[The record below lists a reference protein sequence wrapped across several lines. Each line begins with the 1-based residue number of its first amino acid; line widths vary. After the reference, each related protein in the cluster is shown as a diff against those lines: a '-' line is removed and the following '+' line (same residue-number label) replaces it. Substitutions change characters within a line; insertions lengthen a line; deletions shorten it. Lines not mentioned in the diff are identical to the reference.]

1 MLATLL
7 DCLALLT
14 ALVAAWLWY
23 RASCQSIRR
32 VSRSEE
38 INSLD
43 LNRIIT
49 AINRTQAMNRR
60 AAIATALSALAIA
73 FKFAHQLL
81 LGL

>member
-7 DCLALLT
+7 DWLALLT
-14 ALVAAWLWY
+14 ALAAAWLWY

-32 VSRSEE
+32 VSRNEE